1 MVTKDKWRK
10 IIYSSNPRL
19 HQAIILT
26 SVRPN
31 ETSLSKLITLEAS
44 QKSYYSSFSSSLMIC
59 TCFSRLFIFL
69 SVSCTFFLHF
79 ILSSSITFY
88 PFFAPFF
95 FLIFLWICANN
106 IFFIC
111 MVNLTCKEFIPSN
124 IYLLIAYNSIYT
136 YKI

>member
-10 IIYSSNPRL
+10 IIYSSNPRNNTNL
-19 HQAIILT
+19 DNT
-26 SVRPN
+26 K

-69 SVSCTFFLHF
+69 SLSCTLFLHF

-136 YKI
+136 YVIYL